1 MSCSTWG
8 LGGLD
13 PECLQALPD
22 VGGESIGASGS
33 TEIRDIP
40 RPERCFQ
47 KPLLEHSFPLKTPPP
62 AASSF
67 SPETC
72 ERNITASSGGT
83 HRLSSFSALHGSALR
98 GPSLPPSRLQAA
110 WEAGEATDMQGPA
123 RLSGFLDLRVCTHLL
138 FSKYVLITD

>member
-1 MSCSTWG
+1 MSCSTRG

-47 KPLLEHSFPLKTPPP
+47 KPLLEHSFPLKTTAPHLVP
-62 AASSF
+62 AL
-67 SPETC
+67 PVLKLVKETSQPAPVGP
-72 ERNITASSGGT
+72 TASAVSLCPA
-83 HRLSSFSALHGSALR
+83 HLSSAR
-98 GPSLPPSRLQAA
+98 SLPPSQQTAGSLGGRGSYRHAGSSQAL
-110 WEAGEATDMQGPA
+110 WFPGSES
-123 RLSGFLDLRVCTHLL
+123 LHSF
-138 FSKYVLITD
+138 II